1 MSGLVSVIIPTYYRQ
16 ARFLAHAL
24 ESVFSQSYT
33 SLEAVLVGDG
43 SKEILQVVARFR
55 QDKRF
60 KFFSETGRGYIA
72 ALNQGIELSQGSYV
86 AFCDSDDILKKDHLK
101 VLVDT
106 IERYPE
112 AGLVFDNLEYFDS
125 ESTEQV
131 TDTALIADDRLL
143 ISQARARHLAKGAV
157 SLQDIFSDN
166 LISGPAFM
174 VPRQVFDKVGYFDS
188 DAFLMNDLH
197 LFYRIGTYYPVRF
210 ANFVGVRKR
219 VHSANLTTVHRHYEY
234 GVKCLE
240 NIRERYPDVFHR
252 IGKRFFCKKLGAK
265 YYRLGLYFERSGDK
279 NKAREMYKKAM
290 SMRKFSLRNHWNYL
304 RVSLRSDRE

>member
-1 MSGLVSVIIPTYYRQ
+1 MTDQVSVIVPTYHRQ
-16 ARFLAHAL
+16 AKFLAHAL
-24 ESVFSQSYT
+24 ESIFEQSYP
-33 SLEAVLVGDG
+33 SLEAVLIGDG
-43 SKEILQVVARFR
+43 SKEILQVADRFR
-55 QDKRF
+55 QNKRF
-60 KFFSETGRGYIA
+60 KFFNETGRGYIA

-86 AFCDSDDILKKDHLK
+86 AFCDSDDILNKDHLK

-106 IERYPE
+106 VERYPE

-125 ESTEQV
+125 ESTEEAI
-131 TDTALIADDRLL
+131 DTALIPGDRLL
-143 ISQARARHLAKGAV
+143 ISQGRARHLAKGAV
-157 SLQDIFSDN
+157 SLQEIFSDN
-166 LISGPAFM
+166 LVSGPAFM
-174 VPRQVFDKVGYFDS
+174 VPRQVFAKVGYFDS

-210 ANFVGVRKR
+210 ANYIGVRKR
-219 VHSANLTTVHRHYEY
+219 VHSANLTTLHQHYEY

-252 IGKRFFCKKLGAK
+252 IGKRFFSKKLGAK

-290 SMRKFSLRNHWNYL
+290 FMRKLSLRNHWSYL
-304 RVSLRSDRE
+304 RVSLR